1 MKRILLAT
9 GLLLCSTVVNAY
21 SISEVDQAAS
31 AMNLEQLK
39 LYAEES
45 AQPYVQAYAHYRL
58 ATMTIESED
67 QTLARDA
74 IASAEQIISAAL
86 DENGTAEHYTLQAA
100 LLGLKMGLNPRQG
113 VTLGPEQQRLLAQA
127 EALAPQNPRVELVRG
142 TAAFY
147 TPGAFGGGLDKAEQH
162 FKQALN
168 YYQRPCAEICWGHA
182 ETLTWLG
189 LVYAQQDKPEEARA
203 SWREADAVEPGY
215 GWANYL
221 LQQSSE

>member
-1 MKRILLAT
+1 MKRILIAT
-9 GLLLCSTVVNAY
+9 GLLLSSAVVSAY

-39 LYAEES
+39 VYTAES

-58 ATMTIESED
+58 AIMAIESKD
-67 QTLARDA
+67 QTIVRDA
-74 IASAEQIISAAL
+74 IASAEQILSAEL
-86 DENGTAEHYTLQAA
+86 EENGNAEHYTLQAA

-113 VTLGPEQQRLLAQA
+113 VTLGPEQQQLLNQA
-127 EALAPQNPRVELVRG
+127 EALAPQNPRVALVRG

-168 YYQRPCAEICWGHA
+168 YYKNPCAEICWGHA

-189 LVYAQQDKPEEARA
+189 LVYQQQDKPEQAQA

-221 LQQSSE
+221 LQQASE